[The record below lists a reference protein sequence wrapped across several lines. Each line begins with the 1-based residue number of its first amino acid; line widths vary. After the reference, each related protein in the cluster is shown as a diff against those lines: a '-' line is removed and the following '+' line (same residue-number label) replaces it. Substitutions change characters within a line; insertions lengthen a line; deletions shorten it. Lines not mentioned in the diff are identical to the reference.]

1 MLDYDFDSRESR
13 LVELRLH
20 RPVDVNV
27 RKEVFKDAWD
37 LCFTNGVVF
46 VAERGS
52 SAIRFIELKGEVLF
66 KPGRLKSRADLLS
79 QLSRFRLSLEGTGPV
94 LRKRLT
100 THLRSLAAQVEN
112 KEIVQINPPLSKLT
126 SIHAAS
132 KNILLCADYEQRS
145 IMQPE
150 LEYNGVAI
158 IGRRLRQINY
168 PNEVTSVESLYVLRK
183 SAYLAATGA
192 AGGLY
197 GCNLDS
203 VNVKRLLW
211 NSPDSCKEIKRL
223 YGYEGNIVFTEIKD
237 HKGKTFNPLSATVE
251 TLLGTGHEGTVDGI
265 EESCSFT
272 QVHAIC
278 SL

>member
-27 RKEVFKDAWD
+27 RKEVFKDARD

-52 SAIRFIELKGEVLF
+52 SAIRFIELKGEVLI
-66 KPGRLKSRADLLS
+66 KPEHLKSRADLLS
-79 QLSRFRLSLEGTGPV
+79 QLSRIGLSLEGTGPV

-126 SIHAAS
+126 SICAAS

-145 IMQPE
+145 IMQLE

-168 PNEVTSVESLYVLRK
+168 PNEVTSVESLYVLRQ
-183 SAYLAATGA
+183 SAYLAATSA

-203 VNVKRLLW
+203 VNVERLLR
-211 NSPDSCKEIKRL
+211 NSSDSCKEIRRL
-223 YGYEGNIVFTEIKD
+223 YGYEGNIVFTDNKD
-237 HKGKTFNPLSATVE
+237 QKVKTFNPLSATVE
-251 TLLGTGHEGTVDGI
+251 TLLGTGHEGTVDGT
-265 EESCSFT
+265 EERCSFT